1 MDGVSICL
9 SLTVVA
15 IAGVIFAKMMVLHM
29 IRDERAARHR
39 GSQDDRTVGAEPES
53 KRAGE

>member
-1 MDGVSICL
+1 MDGVNICL

-15 IAGVIFAKMMVLHM
+15 IAGFIFAKMMVLHM

-39 GSQDDRTVGAEPES
+39 GSQDDRTFAAEPES
-53 KRAGE
+53 KHDGE